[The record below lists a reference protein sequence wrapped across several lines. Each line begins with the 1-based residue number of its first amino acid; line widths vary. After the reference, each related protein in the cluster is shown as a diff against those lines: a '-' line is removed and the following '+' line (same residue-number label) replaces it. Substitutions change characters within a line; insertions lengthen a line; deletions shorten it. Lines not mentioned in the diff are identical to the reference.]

1 VFRIILYEVI
11 RIIYSLFENC
21 KEELMKPSENELKI
35 LQILWDLGPS
45 SVRDVHEKISEN
57 KDSGYTTTLKLMQIM
72 ATKEIAIRDTRART
86 HIYSAAI
93 SEQETKTD
101 LLSKFIFATFKGS
114 SSSLVL
120 QALGNGKTTQDEL
133 DEIKALIAS
142 IEKTNSK

>member
-1 VFRIILYEVI
+1 
-11 RIIYSLFENC
+11 
-21 KEELMKPSENELKI
+21 MKPSENELKI

-45 SVRDVHEKISEN
+45 SVREVHEKISES

-72 ATKEIAIRDTRART
+72 ATKGIAIRDTSART

-93 SEQETKTD
+93 SEQKTKTD
-101 LLSKFIFATFKGS
+101 LLSKFISATFKGS

-133 DEIKALIAS
+133 DEIKALIVS
-142 IEKTNSK
+142 IEKTNRK

>member
-1 VFRIILYEVI
+1 
-11 RIIYSLFENC
+11 
-21 KEELMKPSENELKI
+21 MKPSENELKI

-45 SVRDVHEKISEN
+45 SVRDVHEKISES

-72 ATKEIAIRDTRART
+72 ATKGIAIRDTSART

-93 SEQETKTD
+93 SEQKTKTD
-101 LLSKFIFATFKGS
+101 LLSKFISSTFKGS

-120 QALGNGKTTQDEL
+120 QALGNGKTTQGEL

-142 IEKTNSK
+142 IEKTKGK